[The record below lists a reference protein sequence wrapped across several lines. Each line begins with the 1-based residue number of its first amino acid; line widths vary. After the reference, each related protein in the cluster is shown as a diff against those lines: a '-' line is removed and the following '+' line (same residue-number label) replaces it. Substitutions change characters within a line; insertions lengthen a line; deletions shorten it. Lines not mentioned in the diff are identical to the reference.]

1 MVTLLRDGFGFHPSS
16 RDITFSYHVD
26 GSEVEWSLGMAL
38 SLFAEE
44 NQENMDSSHSHI
56 KDISIHDGVV
66 LDNKITHEERKEVE
80 IANSTIEDERNNCVS
95 LPDASF
101 FPDAVVGSL
110 HGAFTS

>member
-1 MVTLLRDGFGFHPSS
+1 
-16 RDITFSYHVD
+16 
-26 GSEVEWSLGMAL
+26 MAL
-38 SLFAEE
+38 NS
-44 NQENMDSSHSHI
+44 
-56 KDISIHDGVV
+56 K
-66 LDNKITHEERKEVE
+66 KTHEERKEVE